1 MKKITLNFSK
11 SFKKAVTC
19 DSIFSNYDNKDIDNT
34 INSENSDNISSD
46 DNLNSKKTIT
56 INSKNKSDSHL
67 LDEEKNNINKKNR
80 EKIEKLKA
88 NKKYNNI
95 ENIIDNHNL
104 QKKMINQIYLGESFP
119 EKILILRELN
129 TKINSYKQQDIKK
142 DFHEVQNL
150 ITLDNVI
157 EKLVSSKMKCYYCN
171 CETLILFEKVRE
183 NTQWTLDRLNN
194 YDEHTNSNT
203 IISCLSCNLQRRRKN
218 SDKFLFSKM
227 LETQQLKISKTE

>member
-1 MKKITLNFSK
+1 MKKITLNLSK

-34 INSENSDNISSD
+34 INSENYDNTINSENSDNISSD
-46 DNLNSKKTIT
+46 DNLNSKKTIM
-56 INSKNKSDSHL
+56 INS
-67 LDEEKNNINKKNR
+67 KNR

-104 QKKMINQIYLGESFP
+104 QKKMINQIYIGESFP

-183 NTQWTLDRLNN
+183 NSQWTLDRLNN
-194 YDEHTNSNT
+194 YDEHTNNNT

>member
-1 MKKITLNFSK
+1 MKKITLNLSK

-19 DSIFSNYDNKDIDNT
+19 DSIFSNYNKDIDNT
-34 INSENSDNISSD
+34 INCDNSDNISRD
-46 DNLNSKKTIT
+46 DNFNNKKTIM
-56 INSKNKSDSHL
+56 INNKNKSDSDL
-67 LDEEKNNINKKNR
+67 LDEKKNR
-80 EKIEKLKA
+80 EKIVKLKA

-142 DFHEVQNL
+142 DFHEIQNL

-157 EKLVSSKMKCYYCN
+157 EKLVTSKMKCYYCN

-183 NTQWTLDRLNN
+183 NSQWTLDRLNN